1 MKLVVTASTERRV
14 LAVLPSTHI
23 FFSFGF
29 ILHDR
34 SQVPVVA
41 RQLDSGGLSRI
52 RLGRLKALSSCLNHR
67 GFYRNPEKY
76 S

>member
-1 MKLVVTASTERRV
+1 MKLVVAASIKRRV

-23 FFSFGF
+23 FSFRF

-52 RLGRLKALSSCLNHR
+52 HLGRLKALQLHTV
-67 GFYRNPEKY
+67 E
-76 S
+76 